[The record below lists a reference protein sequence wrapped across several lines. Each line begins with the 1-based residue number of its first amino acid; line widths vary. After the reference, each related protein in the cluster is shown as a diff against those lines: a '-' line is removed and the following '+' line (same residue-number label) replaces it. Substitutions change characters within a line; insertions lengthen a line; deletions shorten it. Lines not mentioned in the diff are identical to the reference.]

1 MGTTQRES
9 EPDMRASPAGNLRAL
24 TARDVMRNE
33 MVTVVPEMTVR
44 ELAHTLLEAG
54 IRSVPVLGP
63 AGKVMGVAS
72 QADVT
77 RLALRHAE
85 PDSPLVDGV
94 AQMTDGLPDRLCV
107 RDVMGPVGPTVPP
120 GAPLRVLLRL
130 FVREHEPRAL
140 VVENDILLGIVTPV
154 DVLGA
159 IDQAP

>member
-1 MGTTQRES
+1 
-9 EPDMRASPAGNLRAL
+9 MRTSANRKLRPL
-24 TARDVMRNE
+24 TARDIMRNE

-44 ELAHTLLEAG
+44 ELAHTLLDAC

-63 AGKVMGVAS
+63 AGKVLGVAS

-85 PDSPLVDGV
+85 PESPLAEGV

-107 RDVMGPVGPTVPP
+107 RDVMGPVGPTVSPNESLS
-120 GAPLRVLLRL
+120 ALLRL
-130 FVREHEPRAL
+130 FVREHQPRAL
-140 VVENDILLGIVTPV
+140 VVENDILVGIVTPV
-154 DVLGA
+154 DVLSA

>member
-1 MGTTQRES
+1 MI
-9 EPDMRASPAGNLRAL
+9 MRASRKVRTL
-24 TARDVMRNE
+24 TAGDVMRNE

-44 ELAHTLLEAG
+44 ELAHTLLDAG

-63 AGKVMGVAS
+63 AGKLIGVAS

-77 RLALRHAE
+77 RLALRHGPPPA
-85 PDSPLVDGV
+85 DGA
-94 AQMTDGLPDRLCV
+94 AQLADGLPDRLRV
-107 RDVMGPVGPTVPP
+107 RDVMGPVGPVVPP
-120 GAPLRVLLRL
+120 SEPLPVLVRL

-159 IDQAP
+159 IDEAP